1 MIHGLGER
9 VYALITDTVEVFF
22 NLTYSLNLVI
32 YNCFH
37 PPKTSSN
44 RKYKLSVNIWGRNKN
59 HYIMANIKLTALIW
73 FGLFLVLG
81 YKAWFL
87 TFLFGAQWRKK
98 STLNNIKK
106 AILYRQP
113 TGKINCKRNKPK
125 NFMLYIIKQWFR
137 QTLRA

>member
-81 YKAWFL
+81 YKA
-87 TFLFGAQWRKK
+87 
-98 STLNNIKK
+98 
-106 AILYRQP
+106 
-113 TGKINCKRNKPK
+113 
-125 NFMLYIIKQWFR
+125 
-137 QTLRA
+137 